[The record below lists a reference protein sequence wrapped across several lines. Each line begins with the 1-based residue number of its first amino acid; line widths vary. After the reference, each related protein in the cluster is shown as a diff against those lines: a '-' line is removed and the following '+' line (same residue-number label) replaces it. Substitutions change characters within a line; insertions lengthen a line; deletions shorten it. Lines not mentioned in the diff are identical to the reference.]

1 MAKKGNR
8 GKRGMEK
15 QGQNNEVQKLRNDNR
30 QLSRENIRLQRAVE
44 ELGILNE
51 IATAINSTLAL
62 EKILD
67 LITQRCVHHLG
78 AEQGAVLLLEEQKT
92 AKPFQTICRVG
103 DTSHQ
108 RLPFRLDDQ
117 LTGWMLK
124 HRAPL
129 LINDMRNDRRFAT
142 GEGDLFSVGS
152 LLCVPMV
159 CKGKMSGLLVVF
171 NKKMGRGF
179 STDDQRLLAIIA
191 SESSQVIDNARLA
204 EKEKAL
210 LHVQEELRLAY
221 EIQNNLLPKEAPHLA
236 GYDIAGKSIPA
247 KEVGG
252 DYFDFLTA
260 DPQRLAICLGD
271 VSGKGLPAALLMA
284 NLQAAVR
291 GQTMAGTSL
300 TACLERANALLFHN
314 TSPEK
319 FATLF
324 FGCLDAASHILHY
337 CNAGHNHPFLIGNE
351 TKPLR
356 LSAGGLALGCF
367 ESFPFEESQ
376 VALKPNDTLIV
387 FSDGISEAVNNAE
400 EEFGE
405 SRLCELATANR
416 DASAAELIEKIL
428 QSVGAYSGDQPQ
440 LDDMT
445 LVVVKRKA

>member
-1 MAKKGNR
+1 MGI
-8 GKRGMEK
+8 EK
-15 QGQNNEVQKLRNDNR
+15 QGQNSEVQKLRDDNQ
-30 QLSRENIRLQRAVE
+30 QLSRENLRLQRAVE

-51 IATAINSTLAL
+51 IATAINSTLAV

-78 AEQGAVLLLEEQKT
+78 AEQGAVLLLEEQKA

-129 LINDMRNDRRFAT
+129 LINDLCTDQRFAT
-142 GEGDLFSVGS
+142 GVGDLFPVRS
-152 LLCVPMV
+152 LLCAPMV
-159 CKGKMSGLLVVF
+159 CKGRMTGLLVVF
-171 NKKMGRGF
+171 NKKTETGF
-179 STDDQRLLAIIA
+179 SVDDQRLLAIIA
-191 SESSQVIDNARLA
+191 SESGQVIDNARLV
-204 EKEKAL
+204 EKENTL
-210 LHVQEELRLAY
+210 LLMQEEMRLAQ
-221 EIQNNLLPKEAPHLA
+221 EMQSNLLPKEPPRLP
-236 GYDIAGKSIPA
+236 GYNIAGKSIPA

-252 DYFDFLTA
+252 DYFDFLKL
-260 DPQRLAICLGD
+260 DGRRLAFCLGD

-284 NLQAAVR
+284 NLQAAIR
-291 GQTMAGTSL
+291 GQALAGTSL
-300 TACLERANALLFHN
+300 TSCLERANSLLYRN

-324 FGCLDAASHILHY
+324 FGCLDTEGHVLHY
-337 CNAGHNHPFLIGNE
+337 CNAGHNHPFLIGKE
-351 TKPLR
+351 TEPLR

-376 VALKPNDTLIV
+376 VQMKPGDQLVV
-387 FSDGISEAVNNAE
+387 FSDGISEAVNDRD

-405 SRLCELATANR
+405 ERVSDLAATNQ

-428 QSVGAYSGDQPQ
+428 QDVGRHAAGRAQH
-440 LDDMT
+440 DDMT
-445 LVVVKRKA
+445 LVVIKRLT

>member
-1 MAKKGNR
+1 
-8 GKRGMEK
+8 MEK
-15 QGQNNEVQKLRNDNR
+15 QDANGEVQKLRDDNL
-30 QLSRENIRLQRAVE
+30 QLSRENLRLQRAVE

-51 IATAINSTLAL
+51 VAMAINSTLAL
-62 EKILD
+62 AKILD
-67 LITQRCVHHLG
+67 LITQRCVHHLR
-78 AEQGAVLLLEEQKT
+78 AEQGAVLLLEEQK
-92 AKPFQTICRVG
+92 AERPFQTICRVG

-117 LTGWMLK
+117 LAGWMLK

-129 LINDMRNDRRFAT
+129 LINDLRSDQRFAT
-142 GEGDLFSVGS
+142 GVGDIFSVHS

-159 CKGKMSGLLVVF
+159 CKGKMTGLLAVF
-171 NKKMGRGF
+171 NKKAESGF
-179 STDDQRLLAIIA
+179 GADDQRLLAIIA
-191 SESSQVIDNARLA
+191 SESSQVIENARLA
-204 EKEKAL
+204 EQEKAL
-210 LHVQEELRLAY
+210 HHVREELRLAY
-221 EIQNNLLPKEAPHLA
+221 EIQNNLLPKEPPRLA

-252 DYFDFLTA
+252 DYFDFLA
-260 DPQRLAICLGD
+260 VEEHRLAFCLGD

-291 GQTMAGTSL
+291 SQTMAGTSL
-300 TACLERANALLFHN
+300 TSCLERANALLFRN

-324 FGCLDAASHILHY
+324 FGCLDATGHVLHY

-351 TKPLR
+351 SEPQR

-367 ESFPFEESQ
+367 ETFPFEEGQ
-376 VALKPNDTLIV
+376 VKLNHGDRLIV
-387 FSDGISEAVNNAE
+387 FSDGVSEAVNNAG

-405 SRLCELATANR
+405 ARLSDLAAANR
-416 DASAAELIEKIL
+416 DVSAAELIEKIL
-428 QSVGAYSGDQPQ
+428 QNVGAYSGSRPQ

-445 LVVVKRKA
+445 LVVVRRE

>member
-1 MAKKGNR
+1 MPER
-8 GKRGMEK
+8 GLEK
-15 QGQNNEVQKLRNDNR
+15 SGQNGEVQKLRDETLR
-30 QLSRENIRLQRAVE
+30 LGRENLRLQRAVE

-51 IATAINSTLAL
+51 IAMAINSTLAL

-67 LITQRCVHHLG
+67 LVTQRCVHHLG

-92 AKPFQTICRVG
+92 ARPFQTICRVG

-124 HRAPL
+124 YRSPL
-129 LINDMRNDRRFAT
+129 LINDMRADRRFAT
-142 GEGDLFSVGS
+142 GEGDLFAVHS

-159 CKGKMSGLLVVF
+159 NKGKMIGLLVVF
-171 NKKMGRGF
+171 NKKTAGGF
-179 STDDQRLLAIIA
+179 SVDDQRLLAIIA
-191 SESSQVIDNARLA
+191 SESAHVIENARLA
-204 EKEKAL
+204 EKENAL
-210 LHVQEELRLAY
+210 LYMQEELRLAY
-221 EIQNNLLPKEAPHLA
+221 EIQNNLLPKEPPRLT

-252 DYFDFLTA
+252 YYFDFLA
-260 DPQRLAICLGD
+260 FEEHRLAFCLGD

-291 GQTMAGTSL
+291 SQTMSGTSL
-300 TACLERANALLFHN
+300 TSCLERANSLLFRN

-324 FGCLDAASHILHY
+324 FGCLDSSGHVLHY
-337 CNAGHNHPFLIGNE
+337 SNAGHNHPFLIGNE
-351 TKPLR
+351 MEPQR

-376 VALKPNDTLIV
+376 VQMNPDDLLVV
-387 FSDGISEAVNNAE
+387 FSDGISEAVNNAG

-405 SRLCELATANR
+405 ARISELAMANR
-416 DASAAELIEKIL
+416 NASAAELIEKIL
-428 QSVGAYSGDQPQ
+428 QNVGAHAGDRPQ
-440 LDDMT
+440 QDDMT
-445 LVVVKRKA
+445 LVVVKREK